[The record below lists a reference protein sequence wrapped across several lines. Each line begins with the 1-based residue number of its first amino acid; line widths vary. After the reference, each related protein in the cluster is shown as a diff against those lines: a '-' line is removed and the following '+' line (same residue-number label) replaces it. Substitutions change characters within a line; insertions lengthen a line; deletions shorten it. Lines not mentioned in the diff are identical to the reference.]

1 MEQDGGGLGWL
12 HGARRR
18 GVRVASWSKTGGG
31 GGLGWLLGA
40 RRRGV
45 RVASWSKTEGG

>member
-31 GGLGWLLGA
+31 GLGWLLGA
-40 RRRGV
+40 RRKVEPRLIANISP
-45 RVASWSKTEGG
+45 RI